1 MAPKAKPSR
10 AAGPELHRG
19 IGREGRSKT
28 YKRRGL
34 WAIKKK
40 NGGKFPV
47 HEKKEKAAEPESK
60 GPRFYP
66 ADDVKKPL
74 RRRGAP
80 KAAKLRASLTPG
92 TVVILLAGRFKG
104 KRAIFL
110 KQLES
115 GLLLVTGP
123 FVVNGVPLKRVNQA
137 YVIATSTKVEL
148 KGSDV
153 SKLEDSHFKAA
164 DKPKEKKGEEG
175 FFKKDT
181 EPEEKELS
189 KEYIERQKTVDEAL
203 VKALSPELKG
213 YLGARFTLHAGDRP
227 HLMKF

>member
-1 MAPKAKPSR
+1 MSYCR
-10 AAGPELHRG
+10 
-19 IGREGRSKT
+19 ISD
-28 YKRRGL
+28 
-34 WAIKKK
+34 
-40 NGGKFPV
+40 GGV
-47 HEKKEKAAEPESK
+47 ILQ

-123 FVVNGVPLKRVNQA
+123 FVVNGVRPRLLSHTSDTIAALSCSGSSPARYMLRLQA
-137 YVIATSTKVEL
+137 FALSDHLTSALFCESCGGPQL
-148 KGSDV
+148 DGSD
-153 SKLEDSHFKAA
+153 
-164 DKPKEKKGEEG
+164 
-175 FFKKDT
+175 
-181 EPEEKELS
+181 
-189 KEYIERQKTVDEAL
+189 
-203 VKALSPELKG
+203 
-213 YLGARFTLHAGDRP
+213 
-227 HLMKF
+227 